1 MLGFHLRGSEDKI
14 KLIYLIIQVLK
25 RKIAIIYTCEFF
37 KKSLR
42 QEYDL
47 NCFKV
52 GNNKVG
58 QQFLLLNLLTLN
70 SLKIK
75 YFSIAQYREVFSF
88 KNDDY

>member
-37 KKSLR
+37 KKGLR

-52 GNNKVG
+52 GNNKKLF
-58 QQFLLLNLLTLN
+58 FLLLNLLKLN
-70 SLKIK
+70 PLKIK
-75 YFSIAQYREVFSF
+75 YFSIVQYREVFSF

>member
-52 GNNKVG
+52 GNNKK
-58 QQFLLLNLLTLN
+58 FFFFTFKFTN
-70 SLKIK
+70 IK
-75 YFSIAQYREVFSF
+75 FFEDQVFQHCSIS
-88 KNDDY
+88 